1 MRLKRTSTSS
11 MPNSGVI
18 RAAFS
23 RMIWAILLRP
33 TATGAM
39 ASADPMPAS
48 SSVNWK
54 GRLLE
59 RTTSIRSKE
68 ATAFRVSPSTMS
80 SSRLWPPRSSRTA
93 WKKRRGSAM
102 RQRA

>member
-1 MRLKRTSTSS
+1 
-11 MPNSGVI
+11 
-18 RAAFS
+18 
-23 RMIWAILLRP
+23 MICAILLRP
-33 TATGAM
+33 CVTLAM
-39 ASADPMPAS
+39 ASAEPMPSS
-48 SSVNWK
+48 SSVTWK

-59 RTTSIRSKE
+59 RTTSMRSKE
-68 ATAFRVSPSTMS
+68 ATALRVSPSTMS